1 MNHSNANSYATAS
14 SQNHTSDEDVDAHQR
29 MADIHNHYAPP
40 LDLIECEVLDAL
52 LQHETVEHIAMFSQL
67 HIDTVRRACHVIE
80 LVLDTSS
87 TTQIID
93 NCTIRRWSSVIRPVF
108 EQ

>member
-1 MNHSNANSYATAS
+1 MNHSSANSYDVAS
-14 SQNHTSDEDVDAHQR
+14 SQNHTSDEDFDAHQR
-29 MADIHNHYAPP
+29 IAAIHQHYAPP

-52 LQHETVEHIAMFSQL
+52 LQHETVEHIATFSQL
-67 HIDTVRRACHVIE
+67 HIDTVRRAFHVIE

-93 NCTIRRWSSVIRPVF
+93 NCTIRRWRSVIRPIL